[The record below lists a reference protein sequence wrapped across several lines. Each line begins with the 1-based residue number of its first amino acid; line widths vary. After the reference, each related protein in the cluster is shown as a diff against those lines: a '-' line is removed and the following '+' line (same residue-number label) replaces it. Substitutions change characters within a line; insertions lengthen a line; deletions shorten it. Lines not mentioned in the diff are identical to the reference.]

1 MAAYSLFCS
10 LVKPCARIWIFC
22 RMLAQGF
29 FYPKKNLGEM
39 PSYSL
44 RALGYVEVSVMFAR
58 IMEIP
63 FSCKMLMPVLQ
74 PRKPMKEAI
83 MDKEM
88 MNAVATDA
96 FAQAQEGFAVPLDP
110 DLADALGAFPED
122 MSIVKVQARPYIA
135 S

>member
-1 MAAYSLFCS
+1 
-10 LVKPCARIWIFC
+10 
-22 RMLAQGF
+22 
-29 FYPKKNLGEM
+29 
-39 PSYSL
+39 
-44 RALGYVEVSVMFAR
+44 
-58 IMEIP
+58 
-63 FSCKMLMPVLQ
+63 
-74 PRKPMKEAI
+74 

-122 MSIVKVQARPYIA
+122 MSIIKVQARPYIA

>member
-1 MAAYSLFCS
+1 
-10 LVKPCARIWIFC
+10 
-22 RMLAQGF
+22 
-29 FYPKKNLGEM
+29 
-39 PSYSL
+39 
-44 RALGYVEVSVMFAR
+44 MFAR
-58 IMEIP
+58 IMEIA

-83 MDKEM
+83 MNKEM

-122 MSIVKVQARPYIA
+122 MSIIKVQARPYIA